1 MAAPPGTSYRVVMNA
16 RPVRVVLVD
25 DHEMVLEGLKAM
37 LVRFAGR
44 VRVVGAAASAAEA
57 LQVVSAL
64 DPDVVLCDVRLRGS
78 SGLDLCRQLVELNPQ
93 RRVLLLSVYEDEQYL
108 YQALRVGAAGYLLKR
123 VGGEELVTSLEM
135 VHAGETVVDTT
146 LAGRVAS
153 SAARLHSGEFW
164 PGARLGLSQ
173 RESEVLSLIVAGLSN
188 RAIAGRLVIGEE
200 TVKSHSRSIYR
211 KLGVSDR
218 AGAVAAALREG
229 VFRGTCPRPARGW
242 GWPTR
247 SGRTLSWSAS
257 LRPSPQALTW
267 ARSRQ
272 AWRGSS
278 SMPPQPMSAS
288 CMFSTTLA
296 AR

>member
-1 MAAPPGTSYRVVMNA
+1 MRD

-37 LVRFAGR
+37 LARFVGR
-44 VRVVGAAASAAEA
+44 VRVVGVAASAEEA
-57 LQVVSAL
+57 QQVVTAL
-64 DPDVVLCDVRLRGS
+64 TPDVVLCDVRLRGS
-78 SGLDLCRQLVELNPQ
+78 SGLDLCRRLTSQHPEC
-93 RRVLLLSVYEDEQYL
+93 RVLLLSVYEDEQYV

-123 VGGEELVTSLEM
+123 IGGEELVTSLEM

-173 RESEVLSLIVAGLSN
+173 RESEVLGLIVAGLSN
-188 RAIAGRLVIGEE
+188 RAIAGRLVIGDE
-200 TVKSHSRSIYR
+200 TVKSHTRAIYR

-229 VFRGTCPRPARGW
+229 IFR
-242 GWPTR
+242 
-247 SGRTLSWSAS
+247 
-257 LRPSPQALTW
+257 
-267 ARSRQ
+267 
-272 AWRGSS
+272 
-278 SMPPQPMSAS
+278 
-288 CMFSTTLA
+288 
-296 AR
+296 